1 MPRGRRRFLDANHD
15 DDRKEGLDLEPS
27 RFSSGMK
34 PAKIADA
41 VQSDREDML
50 EVTAHELVGRKGAF
64 VAETV
69 FGVSVGKAHRLRSGY
84 QNTVIADRGAADV
97 ASEIPHN
104 RFPGAGRLSIYPP
117 GFAPDR
123 VRNLGVE
130 FGRLRPQRFFH
141 GPAESRSERV
151 VGQEPIGLTR
161 FIPLFAVRAERSA
174 GHDIMNM
181 GMELQLPTPGVK
193 DADHAKFASQ
203 MLGPCGHRLEGLRTV
218 GEEQIVEQLR
228 PGGTD
233 RSQVCR
239 HRKGDEEI
247 RDRQKSFGLAFC
259 PLRGANAAATWTRS
273 VMTTM
278 IRVVG
283 FQTRGADIDLPA
295 QRRGAAAQDR
305 QKGTALRRPEWWS
318 RFRGIQPRRR
328 LPCQPVGQNRHPLE
342 ATLELNSSVVT
353 AARSRRVR
361 RPR

>member
-1 MPRGRRRFLDANHD
+1 MGVKHD
-15 DDRKEGLDLEPS
+15 DDGKEGLDLEPS
-27 RFSSGMK
+27 RFSSRMK
-34 PAKIADA
+34 PAKITYA
-41 VQSDREDML
+41 VQSEREDML
-50 EVTAHELVGRKGAF
+50 QIAAHELVGRERAF
-64 VAETV
+64 VTEAV
-69 FGVSVGKAHRLRSGY
+69 IGPSVGEAHRLRSGFE
-84 QNTVIADRGAADV
+84 NTVIADRGAADV
-97 ASEIPHN
+97 ASEIPHD
-104 RFPGAGRLSIYPP
+104 RFPGAGGLSIYPP

-141 GPAESRSERV
+141 GPAESRRERV
-151 VGQEPIGLTR
+151 VGQEPTGLTR
-161 FIPLFAVRAERSA
+161 FFPLFAVRAERSA

-193 DADHAKFASQ
+193 DPDHAKFAPQ
-203 MLGPCGHRLEGLRTV
+203 MLGPRGHRLEGQSTV

-233 RSQVCR
+233 RSQGCR

-247 RDRQKSFGLAFC
+247 RDRQKALGLAFG
-259 PLRGANAAATWTRS
+259 PLRGAGAAATRTSS
-273 VMTTM
+273 VMTTK

-305 QKGTALRRPEWWS
+305 QKGTALRRREWWS
-318 RFRGIQPRRR
+318 RVCGIQPRRS

-342 ATLELNSSVVT
+342 TTL
-353 AARSRRVR
+353 
-361 RPR
+361 